1 MTDTSKAVF
10 TPMPFYQ
17 QMIIREMGVTTKK
30 LSSHEIRVRE
40 SIYLSKMTEAIKKYQ
55 SDNEE
60 NEEESDETD
69 TDSSHSQIRT
79 FLKKLLKRDN

>member
-60 NEEESDETD
+60 NEESETD